1 MKALSAASDSGRRQR
16 LHRFNALPVVLLLGV
31 LNLSCGQTPP
41 LIHQYVFEY
50 ASPPVLTGSPVDEA
64 ITVRR
69 FAVAQA
75 FNTTDMIYQPGPLQ
89 SASYKYSRWRVN
101 PGYLVTDYLARD
113 LRHSGLFQA
122 VFTAGEPG
130 RSRFALEGGVE
141 EIQELDEPEGWKAAL
156 ALTVTLLDTSQE
168 EIPRRIVFQKQY
180 RVFEPM
186 LAKTPQGL
194 ADAMSRAMQRLSQ
207 QIIADVYRAVRE
219 RVAEEKKKKDR

>member
-1 MKALSAASDSGRRQR
+1 MKALTEASGSERWRR
-16 LHRFNALPVVLLLGV
+16 LPGFGKLPVVLLLGF

-41 LIHQYVFEY
+41 LIHQFVFEY
-50 ASPPVLTGSPVDEA
+50 APPAALSGPPLGEA

-75 FNTTDMIYQPGPLQ
+75 FNTTEMIYQPGPLQ
-89 SASYKYSRWRVN
+89 SATYKYNRWRVN

-122 VFTAGEPG
+122 VFTAAEPG

-156 ALTVTLLDTSQE
+156 ALTVTLLDTGQE
-168 EIPRRIVFQKQY
+168 EIPRRIVFQKHY
-180 RVFEPM
+180 RVSEPM

-207 QIIADVYRAVRE
+207 QIISDVHRAVQKRM
-219 RVAEEKKKKDR
+219 AEEKKPKAG